1 MLTSN
6 KKRIVV
12 GLSGGVD
19 SSVTAHLL
27 KQQGHEVVGVFMQNW
42 EDDNDDEYCSIKQDA
57 LDAMSVADRLG
68 IDIEIVNF
76 AHEYKERV
84 FSYFLQEYRAGRTPN
99 PDVLCNAEI
108 KFKAFLD
115 YALTLGADCI
125 ATGHY
130 ARKLEQDGKH
140 YLLKEW
146 MPAKTKAT
154 FYIVSTNINYR
165 EPYFLWANCIK
176 QRSDRLLKK
185 LVYTMQQK
193 KIRPEFVLSANG
205 LSVSFYRIICPLN
218 PGKW

>member
-76 AHEYKERV
+76 AH
-84 FSYFLQEYRAGRTPN
+84 
-99 PDVLCNAEI
+99 
-108 KFKAFLD
+108 
-115 YALTLGADCI
+115 
-125 ATGHY
+125 
-130 ARKLEQDGKH
+130 
-140 YLLKEW
+140 
-146 MPAKTKAT
+146 
-154 FYIVSTNINYR
+154 
-165 EPYFLWANCIK
+165 
-176 QRSDRLLKK
+176 
-185 LVYTMQQK
+185 
-193 KIRPEFVLSANG
+193 
-205 LSVSFYRIICPLN
+205 
-218 PGKW
+218 